1 MMQNSHTL
9 CAIFIFLT
17 YVNNANNSIMF
28 SIFRCSAHKIWNHL
42 SRIQNNGI
50 PPHGFICVHLAQQ
63 AAYSYHPIFPALFAP
78 SNESQMWKLKAEG
91 SCDGIN

>member
-1 MMQNSHTL
+1 MYNSRPL
-9 CAIFIFLT
+9 RAIFICAT
-17 YVNNANNSIMF
+17 YVNNANRGIMF
-28 SIFRCSAHKIWNHL
+28 SIFRCSAHEIWNHL

-50 PPHGFICVHLAQQ
+50 PPYGFICVHLAQQ